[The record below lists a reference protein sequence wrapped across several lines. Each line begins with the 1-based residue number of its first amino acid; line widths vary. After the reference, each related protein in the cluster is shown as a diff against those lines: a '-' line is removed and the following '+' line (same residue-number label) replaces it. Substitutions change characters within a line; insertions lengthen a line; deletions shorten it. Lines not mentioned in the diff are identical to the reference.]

1 MNRNREVFES
11 VPVPRALATLAV
23 PTIISQLI
31 TMIYNLAD
39 TFFIGRTND
48 PYKVAAASLAFVL
61 FFVMNAL
68 SNLFGVGGG
77 SLISRLLGQ
86 RKNEEAKKVCSF
98 SFYGTIL
105 ITLGYSLLCLLFMDP
120 LLRLMGASD
129 NTIGYASSYVLWVVV
144 IGGIPSTISMTMA
157 HLLRSEGY
165 AKQASFGLGMGGVLN
180 IILDPLF
187 MFVFLEPGLEVTG
200 AAVATMLSNIC
211 SLIYFFVVF
220 ARLRGNT
227 VLSLAPKYIPAGSRY
242 TGQIFATGFPSALGS
257 LLSCVANVVVNNLTA
272 GYNDFALAAMGVVK
286 KIDMLPMNVGM
297 GLCQGMMPLV
307 AYNYAAKNYERMRAA
322 SSCAR
327 IAGMSFAG
335 LCIVFFEIFAG
346 PLVKLFIS
354 EAETLTYGINFLRIC
369 CIATPVMI
377 CNFQM
382 AYTFQAMG
390 KGPQS
395 LLLSSCRQGLINI
408 PLLFLMNGL
417 FGLYGVV
424 WTQLISDGI
433 TLIISF
439 ALYQKVYRALIA
451 EERPDKTA
459 QANDAARPDGLAERT

>member
-1 MNRNREVFES
+1 
-11 VPVPRALATLAV
+11 
-23 PTIISQLI
+23 
-31 TMIYNLAD
+31 
-39 TFFIGRTND
+39 
-48 PYKVAAASLAFVL
+48 
-61 FFVMNAL
+61 
-68 SNLFGVGGG
+68 
-77 SLISRLLGQ
+77 
-86 RKNEEAKKVCSF
+86 
-98 SFYGTIL
+98 
-105 ITLGYSLLCLLFMDP
+105 
-120 LLRLMGASD
+120 
-129 NTIGYASSYVLWVVV
+129 
-144 IGGIPSTISMTMA
+144 
-157 HLLRSEGY
+157 
-165 AKQASFGLGMGGVLN
+165 
-180 IILDPLF
+180 
-187 MFVFLEPGLEVTG
+187 
-200 AAVATMLSNIC
+200 
-211 SLIYFFVVF
+211 
-220 ARLRGNT
+220 
-227 VLSLAPKYIPAGSRY
+227 
-242 TGQIFATGFPSALGS
+242 
-257 LLSCVANVVVNNLTA
+257 
-272 GYNDFALAAMGVVK
+272 
-286 KIDMLPMNVGM
+286 M

-354 EAETLTYGINFLRIC
+354 EAETLTYGVSFLRIC

>member
-1 MNRNREVFES
+1 MNNKEIFETM
-11 VPVPRALATLAV
+11 PMPKALATLAI

-39 TFFIGRTND
+39 TFFIGKTND

-68 SNLFGVGGG
+68 SNLFGIGGG

-86 RKNEEAKKVCSF
+86 QKGEEAKKVCSF
-98 SFYGTIL
+98 SFYGTIF
-105 ITLGYSLLCLLFMDP
+105 ITFIYSSVCYIFMEP
-120 LLRLMGASD
+120 LLYLMGASE
-129 NTIGYASSYVLWVVV
+129 NTIGYASAYLLWVVV
-144 IGGIPSTISMTMA
+144 VGGIPSTLSMTMA

-187 MFVFLEPGLEVTG
+187 MFVILEPGLEVTG
-200 AAVATMLSNIC
+200 AAVATMLSNVC

-220 ARLRGNT
+220 AKLRGNT
-227 VLSLAPKYIPAGSRY
+227 VLTMSPKYIAAGSRY
-242 TGQIFATGFPSALGS
+242 IGQIFAIGFPSALGS

-322 SSCAR
+322 SNCAR
-327 IAGMSFAG
+327 IAGMAFAG
-335 LCIVFFEIFAG
+335 LCIVVFEIFAG
-346 PLVKLFIS
+346 PLVKLFIN
-354 EAETLTYGINFLRIC
+354 ETETLAYGIDFLRIC

-382 AYTFQAMG
+382 SYTFQAMV
-390 KGPQS
+390 
-395 LLLSSCRQGLINI
+395 QGE
-408 PLLFLMNGL
+408 G
-417 FGLYGVV
+417 
-424 WTQLISDGI
+424 TQ
-433 TLIISF
+433 
-439 ALYQKVYRALIA
+439 
-451 EERPDKTA
+451 E
-459 QANDAARPDGLAERT
+459 

>member
-1 MNRNREVFES
+1 M
-11 VPVPRALATLAV
+11 PMPKALATLAI

-39 TFFIGRTND
+39 TFFIGQTND

-68 SNLFGVGGG
+68 SNLFGIGGG
-77 SLISRLLGQ
+77 SLISRLLGKQ
-86 RKNEEAKKVCSF
+86 QGEEAKKVCSF

-105 ITLGYSLLCLLFMDP
+105 ITLIYSAVCYIFMEP
-120 LLRLMGASD
+120 MLYLMGASD
-129 NTIGYASSYVLWVVV
+129 NTIGYASAYLLWVVV
-144 IGGIPSTISMTMA
+144 IGGIPSTLSMTMA

-187 MFVFLEPGLEVTG
+187 MFVILEPGLEVTG
-200 AAVATMLSNIC
+200 AAVATMLSNVC
-211 SLIYFFVVF
+211 SLVYFFGVF
-220 ARLRGNT
+220 TKLRGRT
-227 VLSLAPKYIPAGSRY
+227 VLSMSPKYIAVGSHY
-242 TGQIFATGFPSALGS
+242 IGQIFATGFPSALGS

-307 AYNYAAKNYERMRAA
+307 AYNYAAKNYERMRSA
-322 SSCAR
+322 SNCAR
-327 IAGMSFAG
+327 IAGMVFAG
-335 LCIVFFEIFAG
+335 FCIVCFELFAD
-346 PLVKLFIS
+346 PLVMLFIS
-354 EAETLTYGINFLRIC
+354 EAETLAYGIDFLRIC

-382 AYTFQAMG
+382 SYTFQAMG

-408 PLLFLMNGL
+408 PLLFVMNAL

-424 WTQLISDGI
+424 WTQLVSDGI

-439 ALYQKVYRALIA
+439 ALYQKVYKDLTR
-451 EERPDKTA
+451 EMTV
-459 QANDAARPDGLAERT
+459 Q